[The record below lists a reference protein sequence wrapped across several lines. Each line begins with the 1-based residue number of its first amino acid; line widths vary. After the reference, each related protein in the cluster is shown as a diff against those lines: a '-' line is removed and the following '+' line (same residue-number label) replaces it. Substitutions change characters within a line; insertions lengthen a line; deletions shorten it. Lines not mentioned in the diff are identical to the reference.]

1 MKKVKIFIG
10 VVSALCALSLAGC
23 STHGSNI
30 THNTSEVPNTSGE
43 KQPVIENNDG
53 STDTSAENNDAN
65 SLIKFSAIQ
74 GDVIQF
80 SHESCTITPVENS
93 ADGNVAVIDAPGNE
107 NSDNNVTIH
116 YQNDCVFQIAKIS
129 ISSGTATFSE
139 ADISDIKKQ
148 TSLIIYGDWSDKHN
162 LNATKVFIAR
172 YEQEG

>member
-10 VVSALCALSLAGC
+10 VVSALCVLSLAGC
-23 STHGSNI
+23 STYGNNI
-30 THNTSEVPNTSGE
+30 THNTSDVPNTSSE
-43 KQPVIENNDG
+43 KQSVIENNDNL
-53 STDTSAENNDAN
+53 TDTSTENNDAN

-74 GDVIQF
+74 GSVIQF
-80 SHESCTITPVENS
+80 SDENCTITPVENS
-93 ADGNVAVIDAPGNE
+93 ADGNEAVIAAPGNE

-148 TSLIIYGDWSDKHN
+148 TSLIIYGDWSDTHN

-172 YEQEG
+172 YE

>member
-23 STHGSNI
+23 STNGSNI
-30 THNTSEVPNTSGE
+30 THNTGEVSNTSDE
-43 KQPVIENNDG
+43 KQPVIENNAD
-53 STDTSAENNDAN
+53 STDTSTENNDAN

-107 NSDNNVTIH
+107 NSDNNVTVH

-129 ISSGTATFSE
+129 ISSETATFSE